1 MKWILQYIKKITYAV
16 AFLSAITL
24 FIYAKT
30 QTSIPIQQ
38 QGLLIKYFAKTSV
51 LFLYFTLLAS
61 PLYATFPNVPWRAVY
76 IKARKALG
84 VSAFF
89 FGLLH
94 ALMAFFISIGGF
106 AGLANMTG
114 IYLTAII
121 LAAIALFI
129 LTILA
134 ITSLKY
140 CIKKLGKY
148 WKPLHRMVYIAGIF
162 ILIHATIMGSDIL
175 SLSNISS
182 WGIIILLIMEVIRY
196 WKYIKIR
203 KKLGQSIDVK
213 DKV

>member
-1 MKWILQYIKKITYAV
+1 MFWLLKHIRLLTYAGAV
-16 AFLSAITL
+16 MFGIAIIL
-24 FIYAKT
+24 YAKT

-38 QGLLIKYFAKTSV
+38 QGLLIKYFANTSV

-61 PLYATFPNVPWRAVY
+61 PLYATFPKLPLRAVY

-84 VSAFF
+84 VTAFF
-89 FGLLH
+89 FGLFH

-106 AGLANMTG
+106 SGLSNLTG
-114 IYLTAII
+114 IYLISII
-121 LAAIALFI
+121 LGAISLFI

-140 CIKKLGKY
+140 CIKKLGRY
-148 WKPLHRMVYIAGIF
+148 WKPLHRMIYIAGIF
-162 ILIHATIMGSDIL
+162 ILIHATIMGSDIF
-175 SLSNISS
+175 SPSNISS
-182 WGIIILLIMEVIRY
+182 WGLIILLIMEAIRC

-203 KKLGQSIDVK
+203 KKSGQSIDVK

>member
-1 MKWILQYIKKITYAV
+1 MLWLLKYIRPLTYAGV
-16 AFLSAITL
+16 VVFGIAIVL
-24 FIYAKT
+24 YAKI

-38 QGLLIKYFAKTSV
+38 QGLLIKSFANTSV

-61 PLYATFPNVPWRAVY
+61 PLYATFPKLPLRAVY

-89 FGLLH
+89 FGLFH

-106 AGLANMTG
+106 SGLANITG
-114 IYLTAII
+114 IYLTSII
-121 LAAIALFI
+121 LGAISLFI

-148 WKPLHRMVYIAGIF
+148 WKPLHRMAYIAGIL
-162 ILIHATIMGSDIL
+162 ILIHATIMGSDML
-175 SLSNISS
+175 TLFNISS
-182 WGIIILLIMEVIRY
+182 WGLMILFIMETIRC
-196 WKYIKIR
+196 WKYLKIR
-203 KKLGQSIDVK
+203 KTQTQNIDLK
-213 DKV
+213 

>member
-1 MKWILQYIKKITYAV
+1 MLWLLKYIRPLTYAGV
-16 AFLSAITL
+16 VVFGIAIVL
-24 FIYAKT
+24 YAKI

-38 QGLLIKYFAKTSV
+38 QGLLIKYFANTSV

-61 PLYATFPNVPWRAVY
+61 PLYATFPKLPLRAVY

-89 FGLLH
+89 FGLFH

-106 AGLANMTG
+106 SGLANITG
-114 IYLTAII
+114 IYLTSII
-121 LAAIALFI
+121 LGAISLFI

-148 WKPLHRMVYIAGIF
+148 WKPLHRMAYIAGIL
-162 ILIHATIMGSDIL
+162 ILIHATIMGSDML
-175 SLSNISS
+175 TLFNISS
-182 WGIIILLIMEVIRY
+182 WGLMILFIMETIRC
-196 WKYIKIR
+196 WKYLKIR
-203 KKLGQSIDVK
+203 KTQTQNIDLK
-213 DKV
+213 